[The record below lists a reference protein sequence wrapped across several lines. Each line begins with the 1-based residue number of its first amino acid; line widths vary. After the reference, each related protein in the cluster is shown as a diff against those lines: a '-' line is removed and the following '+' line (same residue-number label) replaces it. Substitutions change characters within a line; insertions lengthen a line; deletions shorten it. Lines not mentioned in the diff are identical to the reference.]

1 MAKNALVT
9 GAGIRLGREIALGL
23 ARDGYDVAVHYS
35 RSAEGAASV
44 VSEIKAMGRNAVA
57 LRADFFE
64 EIRLAELVG
73 AASVALG
80 GPLSVLVN
88 NASVFEYD
96 TIHSATR
103 ESWDRHMDSNLRA
116 PFVLTQQFAAQ
127 APKAIR
133 DPDGAMRAQAVIIN
147 MVDQRVKKLTPEF
160 MTYTLAKMG
169 LWALT
174 QTSARALAPDI
185 RVNAIAPG
193 TTVKGVRQSDDH
205 FEGQRENT
213 LLQRGSNPA
222 DIVATVSYILNN
234 AALTGQVIAVDG
246 GQHLAWQSPDIR
258 GVE

>member
-23 ARDGYDVAVHYS
+23 ARYGFDVAVHYS
-35 RSAEGAASV
+35 KSAEGAAAV
-44 VSEIKAMGRNAVA
+44 VDEIKAMGRNAAAVQ
-57 LRADFFE
+57 ADFFD
-64 EIRLAELVG
+64 EIALSGLID
-73 AASVALG
+73 AAANALG

-103 ESWDRHMDSNLRA
+103 DSWDRHMDSNLRA
-116 PFVLTQQFAAQ
+116 PFVLTQKFAAQ
-127 APKAIR
+127 APKAVIEA
-133 DPDGAMRAQAVIIN
+133 DGSKRAQSVIIN

-174 QTSARALAPDI
+174 QTTARALAPDI

-193 TTVKGVRQSDDH
+193 STVKGIRQSDQH
-205 FEGQRENT
+205 FDGQRANT
-213 LLQRGSNPA
+213 VLERGSNPA
-222 DIVATVSYILNN
+222 DIVATVTYIVNN
-234 AALTGQVIAVDG
+234 PALTGQVLAVDG
-246 GQHLAWQSPDIR
+246 GQHLAWLTPDIR

>member
-1 MAKNALVT
+1 MSKKALVT

-35 RSAEGAASV
+35 KSSDGARAV
-44 VSEIKAMGRNAVA
+44 VDEIKALGQNAVA
-57 LRADFFE
+57 VQADFFDE
-64 EIRLAELVG
+64 DALTKLVHE
-73 AASVALG
+73 AAAGLN

-96 TIHSATR
+96 TIQSATR
-103 ESWDRHMDSNLRA
+103 ESWDRHMNSNLRA
-116 PFVLTQQFAAQ
+116 PFVLSQQFAAQ
-127 APKAIR
+127 APKAIT
-133 DPDGAMRAQAVIIN
+133 DANGAKRAESVIIN

-193 TTVKGVRQSDDH
+193 STIKGTRQSDAH
-205 FEGQRENT
+205 FDGQRTNT
-213 LLQRGSNPA
+213 ILERGPNPA
-222 DIVATVSYILNN
+222 DITATVSYIVNN
-234 AALTGQVIAVDG
+234 PALTGQVIAVDG
-246 GQHLAWQSPDIR
+246 GQHLAWQTPDIR